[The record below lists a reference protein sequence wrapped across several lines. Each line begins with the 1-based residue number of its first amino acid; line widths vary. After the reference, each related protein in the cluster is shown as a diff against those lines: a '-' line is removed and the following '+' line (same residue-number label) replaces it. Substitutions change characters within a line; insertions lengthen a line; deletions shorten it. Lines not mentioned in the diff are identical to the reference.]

1 MDTRGGRWP
10 ILRHI
15 LLLTLLSLPQTSL
28 PFSPSAHLPSSQRL
42 IRWNKSNNLCRL
54 RKEMPFLNY
63 FKEYGTE
70 PTSHLLLGPLR
81 STHSFSLAFSREDSL
96 QCEYLSLSP
105 LPNKTIYP
113 KLPGTA
119 NSDLQAKWEHGGT
132 TWAHPG
138 VSGHLLL
145 MCKLTLPRL
154 VRERLGWAAMCLS
167 GPELKN
173 KFL

>member
-1 MDTRGGRWP
+1 MRAGQAEGQPGLDTRGGRWP

-105 LPNKTIYP
+105 LPNKTICTP
-113 KLPGTA
+113 
-119 NSDLQAKWEHGGT
+119 NSLGQQTVTSKQ
-132 TWAHPG
+132 
-138 VSGHLLL
+138 SGS
-145 MCKLTLPRL
+145 MVVPRGHTQES
-154 VRERLGWAAMCLS
+154 VGISC
-167 GPELKN
+167 
-173 KFL
+173 